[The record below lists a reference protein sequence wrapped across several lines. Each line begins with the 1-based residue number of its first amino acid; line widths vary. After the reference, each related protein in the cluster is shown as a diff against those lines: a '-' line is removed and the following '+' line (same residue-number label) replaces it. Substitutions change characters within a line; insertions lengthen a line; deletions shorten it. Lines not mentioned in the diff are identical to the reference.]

1 MYASSN
7 FLDAQAVVIN
17 YLICLVM
24 YLNTS
29 GKPYRSQYANKN
41 RKLFTKYFKS
51 NNDAQKKKR
60 QFLQSRTIVVFFRQ
74 IATQIYATT
83 ASTNA
88 LEYLIDQGKVNDEVD
103 DQSNERK

>member
-1 MYASSN
+1 MFSN
-7 FLDAQAVVIN
+7 VQKILLGNLTEVGTRIKTVSFLQNI
-17 YLICLVM
+17 
-24 YLNTS
+24 
-29 GKPYRSQYANKN
+29 
-41 RKLFTKYFKS
+41 S
-51 NNDAQKKKR
+51 NPTTTHKRKKR

-74 IATQIYATT
+74 IATQIYATS

>member
-1 MYASSN
+1 M
-7 FLDAQAVVIN
+7 

-24 YLNTS
+24 YKNTS

-41 RKLFTKYFKS
+41 CKLFTKYFNS

-74 IATQIYATT
+74 IATQIYATST
-83 ASTNA
+83 AITNA